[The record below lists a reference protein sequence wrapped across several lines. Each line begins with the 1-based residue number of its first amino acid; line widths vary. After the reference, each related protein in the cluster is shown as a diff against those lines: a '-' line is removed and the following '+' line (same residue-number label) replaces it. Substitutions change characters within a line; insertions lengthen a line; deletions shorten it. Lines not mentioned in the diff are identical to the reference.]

1 MKTVSAATRNKLKS
15 FVQLAMLCKL
25 KLGSTWYYITNSDT
39 AKNYGGNTYQPS
51 YLLETDDIEI
61 TSTPNV
67 DDISIIID
75 GTDSVFIG
83 LFLGEPWMNKSLEL
97 IQLYLDKDGSTI
109 YSEVAYSGLMSDV
122 DISTGKNYEV
132 DVTVSS
138 VWKDFEK
145 QAGIKTNPTSQQ
157 IHYPNDTGFEH
168 VANATKTSP
177 WGKAGNGRSLPEGVT
192 INTRNPKFDYLD
204 QP

>member
-1 MKTVSAATRNKLKS
+1 
-15 FVQLAMLCKL
+15 MLCKL

-39 AKNYGGNTYQPS
+39 PKTYSGNTYQPS

-61 TSTPNV
+61 TSTPKV
-67 DDISIIID
+67 DDISIVLD
-75 GTDSVFIG
+75 GTDSIFTG
-83 LFLGEPWMNKSLEL
+83 LFLGQTWMNQPLEL
-97 IQLYLDKDGSTI
+97 VLLYLDRDGSTI
-109 YSEVAYSGLMSDV
+109 YSEVAYSGL
-122 DISTGKNYEV
+122 ISEVSINTNKTYEV

-157 IHYPNDTGFEH
+157 IHYPTDTGFEH

-177 WGKAGNGRSLPEGVT
+177 WGKAGNGRSNPDGTTNKRTPSFTLPV
-192 INTRNPKFDYLD
+192 IP
-204 QP
+204 

>member
-1 MKTVSAATRNKLKS
+1 MKSVTEATRAKLRGYVS
-15 FVQLAMLCKL
+15 LAMLCKL

-39 AKNYGGNTYQPS
+39 VKSYAGFDYQPS

-61 TSTPNV
+61 TSTPKV
-67 DDISIIID
+67 DDISIVID
-75 GTDSVFIG
+75 GTDSIFIG
-83 LFLGEPWMNKSLEL
+83 LFLGQAWMNNSLEL
-97 IQLYLDKDGSTI
+97 VQLYLDKDGSTI

-122 DISTGKNYEV
+122 KISTEGVYKV

-157 IHYPNDTGFEH
+157 IHYPTDTGFEH
-168 VANATKTSP
+168 VAKATKSSP
-177 WGKAGNGRSLPEGVT
+177 WGKVGSGKSSTGAGLTDKRTPSFDVPEV
-192 INTRNPKFDYLD
+192 P
-204 QP
+204 

>member
-1 MKTVSAATRNKLKS
+1 MRTVTAATRNKLKS

-25 KLGSTWYYITNSDT
+25 KLGTNWYYITNSDT
-39 AKNYGGNTYQPS
+39 PKIYGGNTYQPS

-61 TSTPNV
+61 TSTPKL
-67 DDISIIID
+67 DDISIVID
-75 GTDSVFIG
+75 GTDSIFIG
-83 LFLGEPWMNKSLEL
+83 LFLGQPWMNQSLEL
-97 IQLYLDKDGSTI
+97 VQLYLDKDGSTI

-122 DISTGKNYEV
+122 DISTGKNYLV

-157 IHYPNDTGFEH
+157 IHYPLDTGFEH

-177 WGKAGNGRSLPEGVT
+177 WGKAGNGRSLPGGST
-192 INTRNPKFDYLD
+192 TYRNTPKFDYLD
-204 QP
+204 LP

>member
-25 KLGSTWYYITNSDT
+25 KIGSTWYYITNSDT
-39 AKNYGGNTYQPS
+39 AKTYGGNTYQPS

-61 TSTPNV
+61 TSTPKV

-97 IQLYLDKDGSTI
+97 VQLYLDKDGSTI

-157 IHYPNDTGFEH
+157 IHYPNDTAFEH

-177 WGKAGNGRSLPEGVT
+177 WGKAGNGRSLPDGVT